1 MPHSSIRS
9 RPTRP
14 DQPRPAKSC
23 SHGGIFMILR
33 TKLSRRCGNASL
45 WNRPICDRSENER
58 HELSLASPDS
68 PGILQDEQGQAEQQD
83 RQCTEN
89 RHRNRK
95 RPVVPEPLTAHVG
108 KSHQAIRRHSRSQP
122 DDRDQD
128 LRNNHCFHLRRRP
141 TKPYS
146 RIGMCGGAFLAEAYA
161 ADREGISAPLWR
173 QCEWEYRPDS
183 ADSFL
188 PGTASIPPRLS
199 SRPRR

>member
-33 TKLSRRCGNASL
+33 TKLSRRCDNASL

-89 RHRNRK
+89 RHRKGK
-95 RPVVPEPLTAHVG
+95 RPVVPEAFTAHVG
-108 KSHQAIRRHSRSQP
+108 KPHQAIRRHGRSQP
-122 DDRDQD
+122 DNRDQD
-128 LRNNHCFHLRRRP
+128 LRHVHYFHLRRRP
-141 TKPYS
+141 AKPYS
-146 RIGMCGGAFLAEAYA
+146 RKKWASRIGAKVCSVQWRRTEPM
-161 ADREGISAPLWR
+161 REHR
-173 QCEWEYRPDS
+173 R
-183 ADSFL
+183 
-188 PGTASIPPRLS
+188 PPRRASRESGLS
-199 SRPRR
+199 SKHSA